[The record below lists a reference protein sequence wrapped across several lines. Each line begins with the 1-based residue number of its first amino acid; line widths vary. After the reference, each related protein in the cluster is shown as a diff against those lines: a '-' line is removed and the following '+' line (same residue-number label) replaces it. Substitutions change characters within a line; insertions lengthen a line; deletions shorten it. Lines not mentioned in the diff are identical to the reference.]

1 VMSPEQLQASQK
13 AQVSQWFDLA
23 DKSLDEAEKLM
34 DLHLSACR
42 ESLKEMAQCCQSA
55 CEIHDMPS
63 AWHWQS
69 GMLKPFAEQSAHYGA
84 RLMGLA
90 SGTGRE
96 FSRSLENQWQTLTQP
111 MRGVLGDWPR
121 MDSKS
126 PEAAFDYLRNTM
138 QAFDSVWESARQNLQ
153 QSQQAAL
160 QAVQPH
166 KAPAKAAQARKSS

>member
-1 VMSPEQLQASQK
+1 MMSPDQMQASQK
-13 AQVSQWFDLA
+13 AQVNQWFDLA

-42 ESLKEMAQCCQSA
+42 DTLKEMSHCCQNA
-55 CEIHDMPS
+55 CEIRDVPS

-69 GMLKPFAEQSAHYGA
+69 GALKPFAEQSAQYGA

-96 FSRSLENQWQTLTQP
+96 FSRSFENQWQAMTQQ
-111 MRGVLGDWPR
+111 MRGMVGDWPR
-121 MDSKS
+121 AGAKS
-126 PEAAFDYLRNTM
+126 PDSAFDYLRNTM

-160 QAVQPH
+160 QVVQSH
-166 KAPAKAAQARKSS
+166 KPAKSGNARRAS

>member
-1 VMSPEQLQASQK
+1 MMSPDQMQASQK
-13 AQVSQWFDLA
+13 AQVNQWFDLA

-42 ESLKEMAQCCQSA
+42 DTLKEMSHCCQNA
-55 CEIHDMPS
+55 CEIRDVPS

-69 GMLKPFAEQSAHYGA
+69 GALKPFAEQSAQYGA

-96 FSRSLENQWQTLTQP
+96 FSRSFENQWQALTQQ
-111 MRGVLGDWPR
+111 MRGMVGDWPR
-121 MDSKS
+121 MGGKS
-126 PEAAFDYLRNTM
+126 PDAAFDYLRNTM

-160 QAVQPH
+160 QVVQSH
-166 KAPAKAAQARKSS
+166 KTPAKAAQVRKSS